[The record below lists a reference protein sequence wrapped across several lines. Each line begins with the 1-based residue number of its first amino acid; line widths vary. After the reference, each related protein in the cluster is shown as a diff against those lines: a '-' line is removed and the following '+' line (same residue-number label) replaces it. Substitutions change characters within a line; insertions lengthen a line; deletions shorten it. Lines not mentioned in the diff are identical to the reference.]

1 MLNTKLILI
10 EGLPGAGKSTSTI
23 HLGMVLQQHD
33 IACHCFK
40 EEDDPHPIPCLD
52 FEIKGLPGKMVP
64 LWTNFVQH
72 AVREQIVTIIE
83 SRLWHNTALF
93 MYMSE
98 VDVEDILKFHQQV
111 WRVLTPL
118 SPILLYIDQDNI
130 DMALHRMY
138 ATRGEKWMEDTLK
151 ETTQYKWFKSRG
163 ITSFSGWVQFFEEWH
178 YVAERL
184 YNDWPHDK
192 KKITNPHENWKKA
205 YEQMYAFMQID
216 GSQLS
221 TGVHFKDKAG

>member
-10 EGLPGAGKSTSTI
+10 EGLPGAGKSTSTV
-23 HLGMVLQQHD
+23 HLGIVLQQHN
-33 IACHCFK
+33 IVCQCFQ
-40 EEDDPHPIPCLD
+40 EEDDPHPISCLD
-52 FEIKGLPGKMVP
+52 FEIKGLPEKMVP

-118 SPILLYIDQDNI
+118 SPILLYIDQDNTN
-130 DMALHRMY
+130 MALHQMY
-138 ATRGEKWMEDTLK
+138 ATRGEKWMEDALK
-151 ETTQYKWFKSRG
+151 ETTHYKWFTSRG
-163 ITSFSGWVQFFEEWH
+163 ITNYSGWVQFFEEWH
-178 YVAERL
+178 CVAERL
-184 YNDWPHDK
+184 YNDWPYGK
-192 KKITNPHENWKKA
+192 KKIMNPHENWEKA
-205 YEQMYAFMQID
+205 YDQMGAFLQID
-216 GSQLS
+216 GSQVS
-221 TGVHFKDKAG
+221 ACSSS